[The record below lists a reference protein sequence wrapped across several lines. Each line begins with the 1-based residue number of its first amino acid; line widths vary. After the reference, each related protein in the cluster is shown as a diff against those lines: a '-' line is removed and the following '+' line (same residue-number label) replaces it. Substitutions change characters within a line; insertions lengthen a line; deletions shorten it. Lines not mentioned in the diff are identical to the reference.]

1 MEKEK
6 VSIVIGNASSLI
18 LLAKLNRFDLLKNI
32 FGSVIVPFAVKKEL
46 LKREEKTSEI
56 LILEKEL
63 KEFMKVVEVKKVLD
77 LPLGDGEK
85 EAISLCLEKNVKI
98 FLSDDKKARKFARTF
113 NLETI
118 GIMGIFLKNLQNK
131 RITKKKFLDLLEKLM
146 EEGYYISPELYNKI
160 MRLLC

>member
-18 LLAKLNRFDLLKNI
+18 LLAKLNRFDFLKNI

>member
-6 VSIVIGNASSLI
+6 VSSVVGNASSLI

-32 FGSVIVPFAVKKEL
+32 FGSIIVPFTVKKEL

-63 KEFMKVVEVKKVLD
+63 KEFMRVVEVKKVLD

-118 GIMGIFLKNLQNK
+118 GIIGIFLKNLQNK

>member
-6 VSIVIGNASSLI
+6 VSSVVGNASSLI

-32 FGSVIVPFAVKKEL
+32 FGSIIVPFTVKKEL

>member
-6 VSIVIGNASSLI
+6 VSSVVGNASSLI

-32 FGSVIVPFAVKKEL
+32 FGSIIVPFTVKKEL

-63 KEFMKVVEVKKVLD
+63 KEFMRVVEVKKVLD

-118 GIMGIFLKNLQNK
+118 GIIGIFLKNLQNK
-131 RITKKKFLDLLEKLM
+131 RITKKKFLDLLEKLI

>member
-6 VSIVIGNASSLI
+6 VSSVVGNASSLI

-32 FGSVIVPFAVKKEL
+32 FGSVFVPFAVKKEL